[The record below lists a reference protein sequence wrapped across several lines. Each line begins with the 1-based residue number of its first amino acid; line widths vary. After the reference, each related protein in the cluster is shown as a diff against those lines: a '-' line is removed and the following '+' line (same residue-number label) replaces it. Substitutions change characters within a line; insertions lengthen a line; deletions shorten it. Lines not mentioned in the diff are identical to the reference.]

1 MQIYVQPILNYG
13 VFVNGTSSK
22 TTLQPLETKIKQIAR
37 IIFKKRKME
46 TTLQNRENYAM
57 HSIKDLHIFEL
68 LQKLTEI
75 LRSECAK
82 NSPKFVIMKKE
93 IEWFES
99 KRTSTRQLTSSNA
112 FSELR
117 PKRLGVK
124 IRKLLIFILNLNPTS
139 FQKYKSWVERNW
151 NVISIVLEIISF
163 AMTNK

>member
-22 TTLQPLETKIKQIAR
+22 TTLQPLEIKIKQIAR

-82 NSPKFVIMKKE
+82 NRLKFFVMKKE
-93 IEWFES
+93 IE
-99 KRTSTRQLTSSNA
+99 
-112 FSELR
+112 
-117 PKRLGVK
+117 
-124 IRKLLIFILNLNPTS
+124 
-139 FQKYKSWVERNW
+139 
-151 NVISIVLEIISF
+151 
-163 AMTNK
+163 